1 MLKTEKLLNSY
12 GLTFSEAEALL
23 EVDVLSSLM
32 KAKENDKLALH
43 VSSLD
48 ERITQYLQTQDIKD
62 ILDANRKEAIG
73 EVLVDDFEQDLSDFD
88 LDFDD
93 LEGASGFDVRVTDID
108 IDDIDIDIDEIDPP
122 QSDSPIMT
130 PAPKL
135 DMANA
140 LIFQNVSASNFF
152 TQLVKMQVP
161 EVDSDGA
168 LVFNSGKVLIRG
180 LYESNFSRLG
190 SMALSN
196 ADMVVEIV
204 SMDTEAVVEYKD
216 IFADGGMEKVDKDI
230 LSFSREEV
238 SKVFN
243 TQQYLKNG
251 VEVNTSFD
259 AIKSILDKQNKNSTI
274 FDKSVLD
281 FSVGKAV
288 HPNMVV
294 RSNFYI
300 TPKTLYG
307 LANCDEF
314 FSASVGGY
322 RYITNYC
329 EANDLKQLR
338 IFEIGGSHLN
348 VPFSNTRNET
358 ITDSIVQDEFS
369 AFSSKVGGIVQDTY
383 TQNESLYE
391 VGFTQILP
399 KEIKYDKVDTL
410 SESAGY
416 FVFCS
421 PNSARTFYIPAVV
434 YNYFKK
440 FYGIDK
446 VKAGTTT
453 HNGLYTLYFVN
464 DSNVQGFIMI
474 DKENAPSSSPAR
486 LLPTNPLEYAQKIV
500 GENALAFTNK
510 VDIEDENSIE
520 FMGEVKPRTVVEET
534 SLNEFFKE
542 QILLFEQALEFMEV
556 GDDDEQ
562 ITLLKE
568 AIEGAKIMLGDD
580 DEEQAEEG
588 IEESIDMVSA
598 PQDELGQ
605 VAVANDQDILPTPSA
620 DDPVMEEIIE
630 EEKEDVLDV
639 DLDDFDIDIDV
650 DIDDDDYDISDYYEK
665 GGQTDDVGNPTD
677 PLVLERMEV
686 FIANQ
691 IPTLDKETYFTHGM
705 QRKEAKRRFYEKYEY
720 GAYNPKFSFD
730 FFAKGGKVEDGNS
743 TAIPIT
749 GSLEGVDVK
758 KVFEEGSAYHD
769 FHEYTREEK
778 DAIKKSEGSESDA
791 YNAITLPKNFPWQ
804 TAEIISS
811 VDPFEFI
818 TESTGWL
825 VENGYDPKKYALW
838 VHPKFGK
845 NPKLLTNLITQ
856 NDESYFDV
864 VFLVEI
870 SKDQK
875 EYLERSN
882 PFRSSYYAKGGEV
895 SSFVNNLQKGDLLKI
910 KFGSIARRD
919 NEVSL
924 KVRSRNKIR
933 NGRIDKIT
941 FENVNQPDGVRFY
954 AYERGNGV
962 FSFAMGDLAISNIEI
977 VSDYAKGG
985 EVKFDND
992 YYGYSARVPYK
1003 GEHFLV
1009 EMGKNWNAPLKEVAV
1024 TQNMRLVDEVMAR
1037 NVYLKM
1043 LKNKPMTPPEYAKGG
1058 KTKESVKAE
1067 IDEGLKDLEEGL
1079 EGASKKHKAQSKV
1092 VSQIRS
1098 GIKES
1103 FAKGGGA
1110 KLFRPTKKQMDEMKT
1125 VLFNPN
1131 ISTEQ
1136 HEDFARLGLDKTKY
1150 SPKLANIGRW
1160 VDISNKKG
1168 LAYQLPY
1175 KIISLQRNYD
1185 NEIIYRGAN
1194 QNNSFGT
1201 PISDKN
1207 IKRFITEDEA
1217 SKMYNENIDQYI
1229 DQAYNYSKGG
1239 KTYAEGGEIKNHS
1252 DIISLIEDSNTY
1264 MTLYD
1269 ESDKDLIMYSTRENG
1284 SVGEELASDQDVDEA
1299 IRLQRI
1305 LESKFNNIVA
1315 EVEVVDEWVSLNIRP
1330 IPKPTYRYIFHKH
1343 SRPNAND
1350 IKGSGFSESYDTF
1363 DEMVKK
1369 RETFVGGVNW
1379 KKVKKELDNIT
1390 QYPNNQ
1396 FTGWKNS
1403 NPILISEP
1411 NDKDNDWGY
1420 YFSVSKSENKNEYS
1434 KGGSTYAEGGEV
1446 DTASEIAKKMVSS
1459 MTDDDVANKVIES
1472 IYGSLESLESDI
1484 KEEDA
1489 LIMAKKDMK
1498 STRRFYEDILKDS
1511 ILS

>member
-1 MLKTEKLLNSY
+1 MLRTEKLLNKY
-12 GLTFSEAEALL
+12 GLTTSEVEDLL
-23 EVDVLSSLM
+23 QVDVLSSLM
-32 KAKENDKLALH
+32 KAKEIDKLALH
-43 VSSLD
+43 VSTLD
-48 ERITQYLQTQDIKD
+48 DRVVQYLESEEVKS
-62 ILDANRKEAIG
+62 ILEENRKEAFVEDEG
-73 EVLVDDFEQDLSDFD
+73 FDDFD
-88 LDFDD
+88 LDFDLD
-93 LEGASGFDVRVTDID
+93 LDKEITSGFDIRVNQAELDAIEE
-108 IDDIDIDIDEIDPP
+108 DD
-122 QSDSPIMT
+122 SSPTIVNEPKP
-130 PAPKL
+130 PAPKVV
-135 DMANA
+135 MANM
-140 LIFQNVSASNFF
+140 ISYDNVSASKFF
-152 TQLVKMQVP
+152 SEYVKMEVP
-161 EVDSDGA
+161 EADSEGA
-168 LVFNSGKVLIRG
+168 LVFQVGNILVRG
-180 LYESNFSRLG
+180 IYESDFSRLG
-190 SMALSN
+190 SMDLSEAN
-196 ADMVVEIV
+196 MSIEIL
-204 SMDTEAVVEYKD
+204 SKDAESILEYANTNSDAGIK
-216 IFADGGMEKVDKDI
+216 EVDKEV
-230 LSFSREEV
+230 LSLSREEV
-238 SKVFN
+238 SQVYN

-251 VEVNTSFD
+251 KEVNTSFN
-259 AIKSILDKQNKNSTI
+259 AIESTLIKENNKEK
-274 FDKSVLD
+274 FDKSDLS

-288 HPNMVV
+288 HPNMVA

-307 LANCDEF
+307 LADCDEF
-314 FSASVGGY
+314 LSASVGGY
-322 RYITNYC
+322 SYITNYC
-329 EANDLKQLR
+329 EGNDLKQLR
-338 IFEIGGSHLN
+338 IFEIGGIHLN

-358 ITDSIVQDEFS
+358 IANSKVQDDDLTFSGKVESIVGE
-369 AFSSKVGGIVQDTY
+369 TY
-383 TQNESLYE
+383 TKNETLYE
-391 VGFTQILP
+391 VGFTQVLP
-399 KEIKYDKVDTL
+399 NEIKYDKVDSL
-410 SESAGY
+410 SEFAGY
-416 FVFCS
+416 FVFSS
-421 PNSARTFYIPAVV
+421 PFNARTFYVPAVV

-440 FYGIDK
+440 FYGANE
-446 VKAGTTT
+446 VKAGTSS
-453 HNGLYTLYFVN
+453 NIGLYTIYFVK
-464 DSNVQGFIMI
+464 DDDVLGFIMI
-474 DKENAPSSSPAR
+474 ETKNTPTSSPAR
-486 LLPTNPLEYAQKIV
+486 LLPTNPLQYAQKIV
-500 GENALAFTNK
+500 GENALAFTDK
-510 VDIEDENSIE
+510 VDIEDENSIQ
-520 FMGEVKPRTVVEET
+520 FIGKVKSRPVVEEV
-534 SLNEFFKE
+534 SFEEK
-542 QILLFEQALEFMEV
+542 ILLFEQALEFMTV
-556 GDDDEQ
+556 GEDDDVIADLQKQVEMF
-562 ITLLKE
+562 LLE
-568 AIEGAKIMLGDD
+568 DD
-580 DEEQAEEG
+580 DMEQAQEE
-588 IEESIDMVSA
+588 IQQSIAMISE
-598 PQDELGQ
+598 PEDELEQ
-605 VAVANDQDILPTPSA
+605 MSLEDTEVILPTPLA
-620 DDPVMEEIIE
+620 DDSIVEENIE
-630 EEKEDVLDV
+630 EEESLNMSA
-639 DLDDFDIDIDV
+639 DDFDIDIDI

-1024 TQNMRLVDEVMAR
+1024 TQNMRLVDEVMAK

-1079 EGASKKHKAQSKV
+1079 ERASKKHKAQSKV

-1103 FAKGGGA
+1103 FAKGGKLKDWENSMKKRKDIEYLRIERTQALPNGKTMIYYKYNPTDDIYATTQVGTDSIYA
-1110 KLFRPTKKQMDEMKT
+1110 KGGEVKYIDLVHAYDDDGSMFGTGTIEKIEGDKTFVRFDSQKVKEFDSDKVRPVMKKGGKT
-1125 VLFNPN
+1125 P
-1131 ISTEQ
+1131 
-1136 HEDFARLGLDKTKY
+1136 LDKEFKFEKNFVIYVPSTSNVGDRISETELNKRVSEVEKLVAEEFGGFTKTETDGGY
-1150 SPKLANIGRW
+1150 KSQSGEIIEE
-1160 VDISNKKG
+1160 DIVKVSVFSTDKAWEDNEKG
-1168 LAYQLPY
+1168 LVRAVKGWAKEWGQ
-1175 KIISLQRNYD
+1175 
-1185 NEIIYRGAN
+1185 
-1194 QNNSFGT
+1194 
-1201 PISDKN
+1201 
-1207 IKRFITEDEA
+1207 EA
-1217 SKMYNENIDQYI
+1217 IGFEYEGDLYYI
-1229 DQAYNYSKGG
+1229 DATGKMAKGG
-1239 KTYAEGGEIKNHS
+1239 KTYAKGGEVGKYPFYVLLERFGIVGAFNSEKDAKAYIKHEVELIYEGMPNERKKERAEARREYR
-1252 DIISLIEDSNTY
+1252 IISREEAKKYTGYIVRNI
-1264 MTLYD
+1264 D
-1269 ESDKDLIMYSTRENG
+1269 EEVGSSYKDY
-1284 SVGEELASDQDVDEA
+1284 A
-1299 IRLQRI
+1299 
-1305 LESKFNNIVA
+1305 
-1315 EVEVVDEWVSLNIRP
+1315 
-1330 IPKPTYRYIFHKH
+1330 
-1343 SRPNAND
+1343 
-1350 IKGSGFSESYDTF
+1350 
-1363 DEMVKK
+1363 
-1369 RETFVGGVNW
+1369 
-1379 KKVKKELDNIT
+1379 
-1390 QYPNNQ
+1390 
-1396 FTGWKNS
+1396 
-1403 NPILISEP
+1403 
-1411 NDKDNDWGY
+1411 
-1420 YFSVSKSENKNEYS
+1420 
-1434 KGGSTYAEGGEV
+1434 KGGSTYAEGGEI

>member
-23 EVDVLSSLM
+23 KVDVLSSLM

-73 EVLVDDFEQDLSDFD
+73 EALVDDFEQDLSDFD

-93 LEGASGFDVRVTDID
+93 LESASGFDVRVTDID
-108 IDDIDIDIDEIDPP
+108 IDDLDIDDIDEIDIDEIDPP

-135 DMANA
+135 DMVNA

-152 TQLVKMQVP
+152 TQLVKMEVP

-204 SMDTEAVVEYKD
+204 SKDAEAVVEYKD
-216 IFADGGMEKVDKDI
+216 MFADGGLEKVDKDI

-251 VEVNTSFD
+251 NEVNTSFD
-259 AIKSILDKQNKNSTI
+259 AIKSILDKENNNFTI

-314 FSASVGGY
+314 FSASIGGY

-399 KEIKYDKVDTL
+399 KEIKYDKISTL

-421 PNSARTFYIPAVV
+421 PNSARTFYISAVV

-440 FYGIDK
+440 FYGVDK
-446 VKAGTTT
+446 VRAGTIT

-464 DSNVQGFIMI
+464 DSDVQGFIMI
-474 DKENAPSSSPAR
+474 EKANAPSSSPAR
-486 LLPTNPLEYAQKIV
+486 LLPKNPLAYAQKIL
-500 GENALAFTNK
+500 GENAVAFADK
-510 VDIEDENSIE
+510 VNIEDEKSME
-520 FMGEVKPRTVVEET
+520 FMGKVKSRPVVVET
-534 SLNEFFKE
+534 SFNDLFKE

-556 GDDDEQ
+556 GEDDEQ

-568 AIEGAKIMLGDD
+568 SIEGAKLMLDDD
-580 DEEQAEEG
+580 DEEQAEEA
-588 IEESIDMVSA
+588 IKESIAKISA
-598 PQDELGQ
+598 PEDELGQ

-620 DDPVMEEIIE
+620 DDLVMEEVIE
-630 EEKEDVLDV
+630 DEKEEVLDRDSNSKNFEEFSESLDV
-639 DLDDFDIDIDV
+639 DMERLGFNEDGSAIDPDYHTKVSEQLIEGSSSDADDDSDSDDIDFDLDDE
-650 DIDDDDYDISDYYEK
+650 DYDISDYYAK
-665 GGQTDDVGNPTD
+665 GGDVKSKLIKDLRKKLIGQD
-677 PLVLERMEV
+677 KYIVSHFYDYDGFEDKSYS
-686 FIANQ
+686 Q
-691 IPTLDKETYFTHGM
+691 IKTIKEGSAVKSFKTITNGVWVDEKISVPNDKYVI
-705 QRKEAKRRFYEKYEY
+705 EKDTI
-720 GAYNPKFSFD
+720 GAYGSDVLVINKSDLKELSEEGSIEDFRLMWLSDFSEEKWNKWGASLEQQWEFKIGELTD
-730 FFAKGGKVEDGNS
+730 RPFAKGGKVEDGNS

-758 KVFEEGSAYHD
+758 KVFEEGSDYHD
-769 FHEYTREEK
+769 FHEYTREEI

-811 VDPFEFI
+811 VDPFEYI

-838 VHPKFGK
+838 VHSKFGK
-845 NPKLLTNLITQ
+845 NPKLLTNLIAQ

-870 SKDQK
+870 SKDEK

-882 PFRSSYYAKGGEV
+882 PFRSSYYAHGGEV
-895 SSFVNNLQKGDLLKI
+895 TSDQSFEIWEENQYGDNSPL
-910 KFGSIARRD
+910 S
-919 NEVSL
+919 
-924 KVRSRNKIR
+924 
-933 NGRIDKIT
+933 
-941 FENVNQPDGVRFY
+941 
-954 AYERGNGV
+954 
-962 FSFAMGDLAISNIEI
+962 
-977 VSDYAKGG
+977 
-985 EVKFDND
+985 DND
-992 YYGYSARVPYK
+992 RIIWQDGFSYIDTK
-1003 GEHFLV
+1003 F
-1009 EMGKNWNAPLKEVAV
+1009 
-1024 TQNMRLVDEVMAR
+1024 
-1037 NVYLKM
+1037 
-1043 LKNKPMTPPEYAKGG
+1043 AKGG
-1058 KTKESVKAE
+1058 KT
-1067 IDEGLKDLEEGL
+1067 
-1079 EGASKKHKAQSKV
+1079 
-1092 VSQIRS
+1092 
-1098 GIKES
+1098 
-1103 FAKGGGA
+1103 
-1110 KLFRPTKKQMDEMKT
+1110 P
-1125 VLFNPN
+1125 
-1131 ISTEQ
+1131 
-1136 HEDFARLGLDKTKY
+1136 LDKEFKFEKNFVIYVPSTSNVGDRISETELNQRLSQVQNLVADEFGGFTKTETDGGY
-1150 SPKLANIGRW
+1150 KSQSGEIIEE
-1160 VDISNKKG
+1160 DIVKVSVFSTDKAWDENEKG
-1168 LAYQLPY
+1168 LIRAVKGWAKEWGQ
-1175 KIISLQRNYD
+1175 
-1185 NEIIYRGAN
+1185 
-1194 QNNSFGT
+1194 
-1201 PISDKN
+1201 
-1207 IKRFITEDEA
+1207 EA
-1217 SKMYNENIDQYI
+1217 IGFEYEGDLYYI
-1229 DQAYNYSKGG
+1229 DATGKMAKGG
-1239 KTYAEGGEIKNHS
+1239 KTYAEGGE
-1252 DIISLIEDSNTY
+1252 
-1264 MTLYD
+1264 
-1269 ESDKDLIMYSTRENG
+1269 
-1284 SVGEELASDQDVDEA
+1284 
-1299 IRLQRI
+1299 
-1305 LESKFNNIVA
+1305 VA
-1315 EVEVVDEWVSLNIRP
+1315 KEI
-1330 IPKPTYRYIFHKH
+1330 
-1343 SRPNAND
+1343 
-1350 IKGSGFSESYDTF
+1350 YDTF
-1363 DEMVKK
+1363 SEYLKVAKVGDIIWRGGNIDDFKYVSEYNVEKVVKVGQDSVFVKNIGDEDKMAY
-1369 RETFVGGVNW
+1369 ES
-1379 KKVKKELDNIT
+1379 
-1390 QYPNNQ
+1390 PNE
-1396 FTGWKNS
+1396 NS
-1403 NPILISEP
+1403 PSSI
-1411 NDKDNDWGY
+1411 
-1420 YFSVSKSENKNEYS
+1420 YS
-1434 KGGSTYAEGGEV
+1434 LKTIVVDGTKYAKGGSTYAEGGDLFEHYERLPDNV
-1446 DTASEIAKKMVSS
+1446 QELYFSWGDRLADGAE
-1459 MTDDDVANKVIES
+1459 
-1472 IYGSLESLESDI
+1472 
-1484 KEEDA
+1484 
-1489 LIMAKKDMK
+1489 
-1498 STRRFYEDILKDS
+1498 YEDLKQM
-1511 ILS
+1511 LSEFEELGYTFDYGLDAEPYDLRAIDNVKKAIM